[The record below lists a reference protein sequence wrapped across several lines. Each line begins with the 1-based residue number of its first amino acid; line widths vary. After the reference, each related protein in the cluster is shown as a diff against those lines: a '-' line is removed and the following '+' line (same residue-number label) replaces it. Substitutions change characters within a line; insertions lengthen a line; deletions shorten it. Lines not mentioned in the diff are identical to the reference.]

1 MQNVF
6 VSFHFS
12 DDFNSPD
19 RLLVNRVEG
28 LLKSHGLAITNGAV
42 LGGGPLT
49 DRIRALIEK
58 SDALIALMTRREKKD
73 NGNWTTHQ
81 WVQDEYAHARSKNIH
96 AIAMI
101 EKGVKIDGMYQH
113 SEYISYNPEDT
124 LTAFLKLS
132 ATLGVWREESGRL
145 VKLLIQPNQIALD
158 YGTKAEWRYRFNVN
172 GEYSKWQ
179 EASLTP
185 EPGGCFL
192 YLPNVSDDALIQIQ
206 VRSNNSCAESI
217 CSPQWV
223 VVNLEE
229 KGHG

>member
-6 VSFHFS
+6 ISFHFS
-12 DDFNSPD
+12 EDFNSPD
-19 RLLVNRVEG
+19 RLLANRVEG
-28 LLKSHGLAITNGAV
+28 LLKTHGLVVTTGAV

-49 DRIRALIEK
+49 DRIRTLIEK
-58 SDALIALMTRREKKD
+58 SDALVALMTRREVNG

-81 WVQDEYAHARSKNIH
+81 WVRDEYAHAKSKNMR

-101 EKGVKIDGMYQH
+101 EKGVITEGMYQH
-113 SEYISYNPEDT
+113 NEYISYDPENT

-132 ATLGVWREESGRL
+132 ATLGYWREESGRP

-158 YGTKAEWRYRFNVN
+158 YGANAEWRYRFNIN
-172 GEYSKWQ
+172 GEYSGWQ
-179 EASLTP
+179 EASLCP

-192 YLPNVSDDALIQIQ
+192 YLPNVSDEALIQIQ
-206 VRSNNSCAESI
+206 ARSNNNCAESV

-223 VVNLEE
+223 MVNLKE
-229 KGHG
+229 KAHD

>member
-19 RLLVNRVEG
+19 RLLANRVEG
-28 LLKSHGLAITNGAV
+28 LLKSHGLAVFTGEA

-49 DRIRALIEK
+49 DRVRKLIED

-73 NGNWTTHQ
+73 NGEWTTHQ
-81 WVQDEYAHARSKNIH
+81 WVQDEYTHARGKNKR

-101 EKGVKIDGMYQH
+101 EKGVDVAGMYQQN
-113 SEYISYNPEDT
+113 EYISYDPEDP

-132 ATLGVWREESGRL
+132 ATLGIWIEESGRP
-145 VKLLIQPNQIALD
+145 VKLLIQPQQIALD
-158 YGTKAEWRYRFNVN
+158 YGTDAEWRYRFNIN
-172 GEYSKWQ
+172 GEYSEWHVAQ
-179 EASLTP
+179 LTP

-192 YLPNVSDDALIQIQ
+192 YLRNVSDDALIQIQ
-206 VRSNNSCAESI
+206 ARSNNGCAESI

-223 VVNLEE
+223 VVNLED
-229 KGHG
+229 KG